1 MVLIQKVILNKMKI
15 INHYLVY
22 ASLISLSLQAQGQIT
37 GTPVKTTKKVNIM
50 NTDKLTNPIVK
61 KAIDALQA
69 GDKKTWFALF
79 TVNAEL
85 FDDGHKMNFKSFF
98 EKALG
103 HERFTSIDKVENNSL
118 DVYGK
123 FHSDQWGDFKTYFR
137 FIINADGKISRL
149 DIGQASY

>member
-1 MVLIQKVILNKMKI
+1 MKT

-22 ASLISLSLQAQGQIT
+22 ASLISLSLSAQGQTT
-37 GTPVKTTKKVNIM
+37 GTPVKTIKKINVM

-69 GDKKTWFALF
+69 GNHQAWFALF
-79 TVNAEL
+79 TTDAEL
-85 FDDGHKMNFKSFF
+85 FDDGNKMNLKSFF

-137 FIINADGKISRL
+137 FVINADGKISRL

>member
-1 MVLIQKVILNKMKI
+1 MKT

-22 ASLISLSLQAQGQIT
+22 ASLISLSLSAQGQII
-37 GTPVKTTKKVNIM
+37 GTPAKTIKKINVM
-50 NTDKLTNPIVK
+50 NTDKLTNPTVK

-69 GDKKTWFALF
+69 GDHQAWFSLF
-79 TVNAEL
+79 TADAEL

-98 EKALG
+98 DKALG

-137 FIINADGKISRL
+137 FVINTNGKISRL